1 MMTGTATANARDM
14 FLAALT
20 ARDFA
25 RFSEA
30 LSPTS
35 QARFLLPRGPEVRAG
50 REEITDRIKGWF
62 AGASEFEVLE
72 AGSEPVG
79 RRHRLN
85 WRFRLSRDGV
95 GREVIEQVA
104 FVDEGP
110 DGISGI
116 DLVCSGF
123 LPDESPV
130 ACDVPRPLAG

>member
-1 MMTGTATANARDM
+1 MMTGTLTANPRDI

-25 RFSEA
+25 RFSQA

-50 REEITDRIKGWF
+50 REEITARIKAWF

-79 RRHRLN
+79 QRHRLN

-95 GREVIEQVA
+95 AREVIEQVA

-110 DGISGI
+110 DGISTI

-123 LPDESPV
+123 LPDDTPV
-130 ACDVPRPLAG
+130 SCDVPRALAG

>member
-1 MMTGTATANARDM
+1 MTTGTLTANPRDT
-14 FLAALT
+14 FLAALA

-25 RFSEA
+25 RFSQA

-35 QARFLLPRGPEVRAG
+35 QARFLLPRGHEVRAG
-50 REEITDRIKGWF
+50 RQEITDRIKGWF

-95 GREVIEQVA
+95 AREVIEQVA
-104 FVDEGP
+104 FVDEGSE
-110 DGISGI
+110 GISVI
-116 DLVCSGF
+116 DLICSGF
-123 LPDESPV
+123 LPDDSPV
-130 ACDVPRPLAG
+130 ACDVPRALAG

>member
-1 MMTGTATANARDM
+1 MITRTAIANARDI

-25 RFSEA
+25 RFAEA

-35 QARFLLPRGPEVRAG
+35 QARFLLPRGPEVRSG
-50 REEITDRIKGWF
+50 REEITNRIKGWF
-62 AGASEFEVLE
+62 AGATEFEVLE

-95 GREVIEQVA
+95 AREVIEQVA

-110 DGISGI
+110 DGISSI

-123 LPDESPV
+123 LADDSPV
-130 ACDVPRPLAG
+130 ICDVTGPLAG

>member
-1 MMTGTATANARDM
+1 MTTGTLTANPRDM

-25 RFSEA
+25 RFSQA

-79 RRHRLN
+79 RRYRLN

-95 GREVIEQVA
+95 AREVIEQVA

-110 DGISGI
+110 DGISAI

-123 LPDESPV
+123 LPDDGPV
-130 ACDVPRPLAG
+130 ACEVPRALVG

>member
-50 REEITDRIKGWF
+50 REAITDRIKGWF

-95 GREVIEQVA
+95 AREVIEQVA
-104 FVDEGP
+104 FVDEGS
-110 DGISGI
+110 DGISAI

-130 ACDVPRPLAG
+130 ACDVPRALAG

>member
-1 MMTGTATANARDM
+1 MMTGTLTANPRDI

-25 RFSEA
+25 RFSQA

-35 QARFLLPRGPEVRAG
+35 QARFLLPRGPEVRIG
-50 REEITDRIKGWF
+50 RQEITDRIKGWF

-79 RRHRLN
+79 QRHRLN

-95 GREVIEQVA
+95 AREVIEQVA

-110 DGISGI
+110 DGISTI

-123 LPDESPV
+123 LPDDTPV
-130 ACDVPRPLAG
+130 SCDVPRALAG

>member
-1 MMTGTATANARDM
+1 MTTGTLSANARDT

-25 RFSEA
+25 RFSQA
-30 LSPTS
+30 LSPMS
-35 QARFLLPRGPEVRAG
+35 KGRFLLPPGPEVHTG
-50 REEITDRIKGWF
+50 RQEITDRIKGWF

-95 GREVIEQVA
+95 TRDVIEQVA

-110 DGISGI
+110 DGISTI
-116 DLVCSGF
+116 DLLCSGF
-123 LPDESPV
+123 LPDDSPV
-130 ACDVPRPLAG
+130 ACDVPRALAG

>member
-1 MMTGTATANARDM
+1 MRTGTSSANACDM

-25 RFSEA
+25 RFSQA
-30 LSPTS
+30 LSPMS
-35 QARFLLPRGPEVRAG
+35 KGRFLLPRGPEVRTG
-50 REEITDRIKGWF
+50 RQEITDRIKGWF

-72 AGSEPVG
+72 VGSEPVG

-95 GREVIEQVA
+95 AREVIEQVA

-110 DGISGI
+110 DGISTI

-123 LPDESPV
+123 LPDDSPV
-130 ACDVPRPLAG
+130 ACDVPRALAG

>member
-1 MMTGTATANARDM
+1 MTGTLTASARDAL
-14 FLAALT
+14 LAALA

-25 RFSEA
+25 RFSQA

-35 QARFLLPRGPEVRAG
+35 RARFLLPRGPEMRAG

-72 AGSEPVG
+72 VGSEPVG

-110 DGISGI
+110 DGISAI

-123 LPDESPV
+123 LPDDSPV
-130 ACDVPRPLAG
+130 VCDVRPAVAG

>member
-1 MMTGTATANARDM
+1 MTTRTLSADARDR

-25 RFSEA
+25 RLSLA
-30 LSPTS
+30 LSPMS
-35 QARFLLPRGPEVRAG
+35 KGRFLLPRGPELRTG

-72 AGSEPVG
+72 AGSAPVG

-85 WRFRLSRDGV
+85 WRLRLSRDGV
-95 GREVIEQVA
+95 AREVIEQVA

-110 DGISGI
+110 DGISTI

-123 LPDESPV
+123 LPDDSTV
-130 ACDVPRPLAG
+130 ACDLPRAVAG

>member
-1 MMTGTATANARDM
+1 MTTGTLSANARGM

-50 REEITDRIKGWF
+50 REAITERIKGWF
-62 AGASEFEVLE
+62 AEASAFEVLE
-72 AGSEPVG
+72 AASEPIG

-95 GREVIEQVA
+95 AREVIEQVA

-110 DGISGI
+110 DGISAI

-130 ACDVPRPLAG
+130 ACDVPRALAG